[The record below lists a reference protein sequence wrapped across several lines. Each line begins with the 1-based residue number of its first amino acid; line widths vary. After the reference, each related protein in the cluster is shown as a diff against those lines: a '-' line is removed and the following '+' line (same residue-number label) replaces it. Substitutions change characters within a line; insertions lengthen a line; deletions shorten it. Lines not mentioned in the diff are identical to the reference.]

1 VKALETIGEAA
12 SQTLEEMRAMV
23 GVLRDG
29 AEADFAPQPGV
40 ADIEH
45 FAHHV
50 GGWPRI
56 DVQLSGD
63 FAELSPAVGVAL
75 YRIAQESVTNAV
87 RHARRATRITVDV
100 VDEGEQVRLTVR
112 DDGDAAATAQTSSG
126 YGLVGMVERATL
138 LGGTLQAGPS
148 PGRGWTV
155 DAVLPTGGAT
165 V

>member
-1 VKALETIGEAA
+1 
-12 SQTLEEMRAMV
+12 
-23 GVLRDG
+23 
-29 AEADFAPQPGV
+29 
-40 ADIEH
+40 
-45 FAHHV
+45 
-50 GGWPRI
+50 
-56 DVQLSGD
+56 
-63 FAELSPAVGVAL
+63 VGVAL